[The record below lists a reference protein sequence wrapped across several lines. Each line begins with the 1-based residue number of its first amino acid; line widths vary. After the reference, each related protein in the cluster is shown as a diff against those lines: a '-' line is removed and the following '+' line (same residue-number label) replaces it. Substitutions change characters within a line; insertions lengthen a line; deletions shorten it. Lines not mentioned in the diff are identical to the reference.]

1 MASFKALN
9 DTLYPAALAGLLVVA
24 FTASHTSAPAAS
36 ALNGTTPFGADGI
49 EYVIQNASATDGSVI
64 DLRTIAAD
72 ESATSVSPVRF
83 DVVVDEIA
91 EHAGEH
97 AMRVLLTTSEAATT
111 L

>member
-1 MASFKALN
+1 MATFKALN

-24 FTASHTSAPAAS
+24 FTASHTSAPAES
-36 ALNGTTPFGADGI
+36 ALNGTTPFGADGL
-49 EYVIQNASATDGSVI
+49 EYVIQHASTGDRTVI
-64 DLRTIAAD
+64 DLRQIAAD
-72 ESATSVSPVRF
+72 DAAPSLSPVSF

-97 AMRVLLTTSEAATT
+97 AIRVLLSTSEAATT